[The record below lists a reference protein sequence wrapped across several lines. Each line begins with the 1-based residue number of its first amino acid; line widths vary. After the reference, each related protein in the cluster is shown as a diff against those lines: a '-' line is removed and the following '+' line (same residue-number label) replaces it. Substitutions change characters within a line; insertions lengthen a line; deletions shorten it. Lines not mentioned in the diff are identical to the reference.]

1 MKTGNQLEECAA
13 IVLQRI
19 VENRDSLLSILTSV
33 ETYKTAEDEL
43 QRCKNCLKNIHKQHD
58 YFIGGE
64 VNSIAV
70 YLPRNQP
77 LYSFVLFC
85 IIPSFLANEI
95 FVRPPVTLQEV
106 YEQICEVIL
115 KGCRFLHISV
125 VNRSRREFL
134 NCEVK
139 KSSFIIFTGKYE
151 NAKLV
156 CSTLRRDQSMIFNG
170 SGCNS
175 IIGVDDLVLSDD
187 AMLKIIQ
194 AQTYNSGQDCM
205 APSAIFIPIEL
216 KTMFLTKLKAQIL
229 KLRLGENRDSTTDIG
244 PLIDTHGVK
253 ALIEIFEKEEIVYG
267 GCYNEESGILE
278 PTIIVFNSIDNLPC
292 YELFS
297 PVFCVF
303 FYVSFEEIKSYF
315 EKEWVR
321 RNCSYI
327 SLFSRT
333 MTPKFWGN
341 EKVLYNSTID
351 SIDDGNSEFGGKGIE
366 SSFVYSDGKYYLGPV
381 LASREIY
388 RICNISLDKE
398 EENTN
403 SD

>member
-19 VENRDSLLSILTSV
+19 VDNRNSLLSILTSV
-33 ETYKTAEDEL
+33 ETYKTAEDEI

-58 YFIGGE
+58 YLVGTK
-64 VNSIAV
+64 VDSIAV
-70 YLPRNQP
+70 YMPRNQP

-85 IIPSFLANEI
+85 IIPGFLSNRI
-95 FVRPPVTLQEV
+95 FLRPPVTLQEV
-106 YEQICEVIL
+106 YERICKVIIEEC
-115 KGCRFLHISV
+115 GFLHISV

-139 KSSFIIFTGKYE
+139 ESNFVIFTGKYE
-151 NAKLV
+151 NAKQV
-156 CSTLRRDQSMIFNG
+156 CSALRRDQSMIFNG
-170 SGCNS
+170 SGCNA
-175 IIGVDDLVLSDD
+175 IVGVDELVLSDD
-187 AMLKIIQ
+187 VMLKIIQ

-216 KTMFLTKLKAQIL
+216 KTMFLKKLNARL
-229 KLRLGENRDSTTDIG
+229 AKLRLGENRDTATDIG
-244 PLIDTHGVK
+244 PLIDTHGIK
-253 ALIEIFEKEEIVYG
+253 ALIEIFEQEEVACG

-278 PTIIVFNSIDNLPC
+278 PTIIVFSSIDDLPC

-297 PVFCVF
+297 PVFCMF
-303 FYVSFEEIKSYF
+303 FYASFEEIRLYF

-333 MTPKFWGN
+333 MPPKFWGN

-351 SIDDGNSEFGGKGIE
+351 SIDDGNSEFGGEGIE
-366 SSFVYSDGKYYLGPV
+366 SSFVYSDGTYYLGPV

-388 RICNISLDKE
+388 RICN
-398 EENTN
+398 N
-403 SD
+403 SMER